1 MQTSEFTSTKD
12 LKEITLHFE
21 LQQRDKHGG
30 DQQLIYCQLK
40 ISSEAI
46 KLLIA
51 TKGAIPKSYMHA
63 LKDVMKLTHENQEL
77 SKITKDYTQVKKLIE
92 ESKETKKIAEELQK
106 VVEDQKKEIAR
117 L

>member
-1 MQTSEFTSTKD
+1 MPLINLKQIHKDDSICDIQQSSKFTSSKV

-46 KLLIA
+46 KLLIK
-51 TKGAIPKSYMHA
+51 TKGAIPNSYMHA
-63 LKDVMKLTHENQEL
+63 LKDNLKLTHE
-77 SKITKDYTQVKKLIE
+77 
-92 ESKETKKIAEELQK
+92 
-106 VVEDQKKEIAR
+106 VE
-117 L
+117 

>member
-51 TKGAIPKSYMHA
+51 TKGAIPNSYMHA
-63 LKDVMKLTHENQEL
+63 LKDNLKLTHENQEL
-77 SKITKDYTQVKKLIE
+77 
-92 ESKETKKIAEELQK
+92 KETKKIAEELQK

>member
-46 KLLIA
+46 KLLTA
-51 TKGAIPKSYMHA
+51 TKGAIPNSYMHA
-63 LKDVMKLTHENQEL
+63 LKENLKLTHE
-77 SKITKDYTQVKKLIE
+77 V
-92 ESKETKKIAEELQK
+92 
-106 VVEDQKKEIAR
+106 
-117 L
+117 